1 MNLRIGNRIATLR
14 KSQQITQ
21 AQLAEYLSVNP
32 QSISRW
38 EADGGMPDITLLPK
52 IAMFF
57 GVSIDDLFGMTDM
70 EQIKNLVYK
79 YSVLRDDKSFTDA
92 LQSIDLAIS
101 SIEEQ
106 LIDNTDD
113 VQVELTNQKNHLLS
127 WKVHLYIQKSR
138 KAESDAEALL
148 DTLLAET
155 APDND
160 LYLSLKLQKQQF
172 RIHNGEGASV
182 LENAKNAWE
191 HEKTINNLHC
201 YMAALSEL
209 ARGDDILK
217 LWEHCDAVRQIVIP
231 YSFATSLLWQIMFCG
246 AVMEKNLDF
255 FKKYFE
261 KFKQVA
267 DNFSMFR
274 VTLNLTE
281 LYANLGMNTEKE
293 VCKADL
299 LEMLNDLSLNEY
311 IKANYSQKV
320 QSL

>member
-1 MNLRIGNRIATLR
+1 MNIRIGNRIATLR
-14 KSQQITQ
+14 KRQQITQ

-32 QSISRW
+32 QTISRW

-92 LQSIDLAIS
+92 LQSIDLAVS
-101 SIEEQ
+101 SIEKQ
-106 LIDNTDD
+106 LIDNNSD
-113 VQVELTNQKNHLLS
+113 VQLELITQKNQLLS

-138 KAESDAEALL
+138 KAENDAETLL

-209 ARGDDILK
+209 ACVNDILN
-217 LWEHCDAVRQIVIP
+217 LWESHAVQNIVSP
-231 YSFATSLLWQIMFCG
+231 ATPHNSILWEIMFCG
-246 AVMEKNLDF
+246 AVMTKNLPL

-261 KFKQVA
+261 EFKQVTN
-267 DNFSMFR
+267 NFSIFR

-293 VCKADL
+293 GCKADL

-311 IKANYSQKV
+311 IKAIYLQKV

>member
-1 MNLRIGNRIATLR
+1 MNLRIGNRITALR
-14 KSQQITQ
+14 KMQQITQ
-21 AQLAEYLSVNP
+21 AQLAEYLAVNP
-32 QSISRW
+32 QTISRW
-38 EADGGMPDITLLPK
+38 EVDGGMPDITLLPK

-70 EQIKNLVYK
+70 VQIRNLVYK

-106 LIDNTDD
+106 LIDNNSD
-113 VQVELTNQKNHLLS
+113 VHVELTNQKNQLLS
-127 WKVHLYIQKSR
+127 YKVHLYIQKSR

-182 LENAKNAWE
+182 LENARNAWE
-191 HEKTINNLHC
+191 CDETIDNLHC

-209 ARGDDILK
+209 ARGNDILN
-217 LWEHCDAVRQIVIP
+217 LWESPAVQNIVFP
-231 YSFATSLLWQIMFCG
+231 ATPRNASLWQIMFCG

-267 DNFSMFR
+267 DNFSIFS

-281 LYANLGMNTEKE
+281 LYAILEMDTEKE
-293 VCKADL
+293 CCKADL

-311 IKANYSQKV
+311 IKANYLQKI
-320 QSL
+320 QFL